1 MFRNLLAITVIA
13 TVTSQ
18 IALADSPTP
27 PIAPVTTVEE
37 DISETNSTQKITWD
51 RLADVGS
58 DALSKINT
66 AVRADLVE
74 SACGAS
80 DEPDRSY
87 DYDATAKVIELNNKY
102 VAYTVTSS
110 SYCGGA
116 HPNYGTYHLSFDA
129 KTGEKLD
136 LSKEVPL
143 QNYDGDNVDWDAR
156 DKYQQEL
163 AQIIFDQAKATGS
176 TAIKDTECYEDM
188 TDAEVVEQ
196 IKSFWPSISGLAP
209 GNKVMTS
216 TSPPHVAT
224 PCQFDLAV
232 PLEAVEKYLAPNS
245 KIKELLK

>member
-1 MFRNLLAITVIA
+1 MFRHLLAITVIA
-13 TVTSQ
+13 AVTQ

-58 DALSKINT
+58 SALAKVNAT
-66 AVRADLVE
+66 VRADLVE

-80 DEPDRSY
+80 EEPDRSY
-87 DYDATAKVIELNNKY
+87 DYDATAKVIELNDKY
-102 VAYTVTSS
+102 IAYTVTSS

-116 HPNYGTYHLSFDA
+116 HPNYGTYHLTFDA

-136 LSKEVPL
+136 LGKEVPL

-163 AQIIFDQAKATGS
+163 AEIMLREAKASNS
-176 TAIKDTECYEDM
+176 TAIKDTECYEDLS
-188 TDAEVVEQ
+188 DAEVVEQ

-224 PCQFDLAV
+224 PCQFDLPV
-232 PLEAVEKYLAPNS
+232 PLEAVEKFLAPDS

>member
-18 IALADSPTP
+18 MALADSPTP

-58 DALSKINT
+58 DSLAKINS

-87 DYDATAKVIELNNKY
+87 DYEATAQVIELNNKY
-102 VAYTVTSS
+102 VAYKVTSS

-116 HPNYGTYHLSFDA
+116 HPNYGTYHLTFDA
-129 KTGEKLD
+129 KTGEQLD
-136 LSKEVPL
+136 LGKEVPL
-143 QNYDGDNVDWDAR
+143 QNFDGDVDWDAR

-163 AQIIFDQAKATGS
+163 AQIIFDEAKASGS
-176 TAIKDTECYEDM
+176 TAIKDTGCFEDI
-188 TDAEVVEQ
+188 TDAEVVQQ
-196 IKSFWPSISGLAP
+196 IKEFWPAISGLAP

-216 TSPPHVAT
+216 ISPPHVAT
-224 PCQFDLAV
+224 PCQFDLPV
-232 PLEAVEKYLAPNS
+232 DLSAVEKYLAPDS